1 MSVSVS
7 DFRFTAP
14 ERRQMWKSLVLTM
27 SQASALTGV
36 SERQIQ
42 HWMDR
47 GYIKPAADGQ
57 RRVTGETLDCIV
69 LIRQA
74 RTAGV
79 PLRQAAPMAQKYL
92 QQEAAEALEARG
104 AWDALKDLEE
114 RLRGLRDSAD
124 EVLSALEET
133 RATRPP
139 HPNGRLPDGAGDG
152 V

>member
-1 MSVSVS
+1 
-7 DFRFTAP
+7 
-14 ERRQMWKSLVLTM
+14 MWKSLVLTM
-27 SQASALTGV
+27 SQAAALTGV

-57 RRVTGETLDCIV
+57 RRITGETLDCIV

-79 PLRQAAPMAQKYL
+79 PLRLAAPMAHDYL
-92 QQEAAEALEARG
+92 QREAAEALEARG
-104 AWDALKDLEE
+104 AWDALTDLESQ
-114 RLRGLRDSAD
+114 LRNLRAATDD
-124 EVLSALEET
+124 VMRALESI
-133 RATRPP
+133 RGNGRMGK
-139 HPNGRLPDGAGDG
+139 NGRLPDGRGDG